1 MQDKMKFVCIGL
13 AAVIVIMLFF
23 LLQSGQYVTKLKTD
37 KDALNEKNSSLS
49 AQINNLDK
57 ENKQIK
63 EEFHVAKQSLEKVE
77 LEKVEAEKAF
87 KSLTAEKAKLEESM
101 EALTSKL
108 MEARGG
114 APSSGGADSGISGI
128 AEAPSPTADVYWA
141 GILRRKAELELK
153 LETLRNEMN
162 AAKLENEQLRREK
175 EELAMDMRS
184 VESDQQDNK
193 REYIYNKKL
202 ADNLT
207 SELSRE
213 KADKF
218 QTVEALKALKNE
230 NRFLK
235 QQLKII
241 YDRKTKLEGKF
252 VELQGKNSLLE
263 SNMAKME
270 AFVKEKII
278 QVDSLRD
285 DLGIMPSR
293 GASSLDNSPGSSTK
307 EKSFIELAP
316 IVVRPQEE
324 TSLKTQ
330 GNKTVSVIAVN
341 KNSNFV
347 IVNAGSS
354 SGVRVGDTF
363 QLFRKDDPVAI
374 VEVIQARE
382 NNSACDIKNENTP
395 VAIGDIAR

>member
-1 MQDKMKFVCIGL
+1 MQDKMKFICIGL

-63 EEFHVAKQSLEKVE
+63 EEFNTTKQSLEKVE

-87 KSLTAEKAKLEESM
+87 KSLTKEKAKLEAGIE
-101 EALTSKL
+101 ELTAKS

-114 APSSGGADSGISGI
+114 ASFSGGANISI
-128 AEAPSPTADVYWA
+128 EEVSSPTGDVYWA
-141 GILRRKAELELK
+141 GILKKKAELEVR
-153 LETLRNEMN
+153 LETLRDEMN

-175 EELAMDMRS
+175 DKLAMDMRS
-184 VESDQQDNK
+184 FEADHQDAR

-202 ADNLT
+202 ANNLT

-213 KADKF
+213 KTDKF

-252 VELQGKNSLLE
+252 IELQGKNSLLE

-285 DLGIMPSR
+285 DLGIMPSS
-293 GASSLDNSPGSSTK
+293 GSSSMSDSPSSSTK
-307 EKSFIELAP
+307 EKDFIELAP

-395 VAIGDIAR
+395 VAVGDIVR

>member
-1 MQDKMKFVCIGL
+1 MQDKMKFICIGL

-63 EEFHVAKQSLEKVE
+63 EEFNTTKQSLEKVE
-77 LEKVEAEKAF
+77 LEKAEAEKAF
-87 KSLTAEKAKLEESM
+87 KSLTKEKAKLEAGIE
-101 EALTSKL
+101 ELTAKS

-114 APSSGGADSGISGI
+114 ASFSGGANIRI
-128 AEAPSPTADVYWA
+128 EEAPSPTGDVYWA
-141 GILRRKAELELK
+141 GILKKKAELEVR
-153 LETLRNEMN
+153 LETLRDEMN

-175 EELAMDMRS
+175 DKLAMDMRS
-184 VESDQQDNK
+184 FEADHQDAR

-213 KADKF
+213 KTDKF

-241 YDRKTKLEGKF
+241 YDRKTKLEEKF

-293 GASSLDNSPGSSTK
+293 GSSSMSDSPGSSTK
-307 EKSFIELAP
+307 EKDFIELAP

-330 GNKTVSVIAVN
+330 ENKTVSVIAVN

-354 SGVRVGDTF
+354 SGVRIGDTF

-395 VAIGDIAR
+395 VAVGDIVK